1 MRYWQ
6 WRCVVFL
13 GALVSPVLWL
23 YQAWI
28 FALGPDPGK
37 ALVDR
42 LGLGVLWL
50 LLITLSMTP
59 LQKMTGWGGWIAVR
73 RQLGLWSFF
82 YLCLHITA
90 YAVFLLGLDLQQLVS
105 DLGKRP
111 YIFVGAVAFAGLL
124 ILSLTSNRYSI
135 RRLGRRWKLIHR
147 SVYGI
152 LGLGLLHMLWVV
164 RADMTEW
171 AAYAL
176 VGAVLMGLRLPGVAK
191 LLPRIF
197 RGALRV
203 DGNISK

>member
-6 WRCVVFL
+6 WRFVVFL
-13 GALVSPVLWL
+13 GALVPSVLWL

-28 FALGPDPGK
+28 SALGPDPGK

-90 YAVFLLGLDLQQLVS
+90 YAVFLLGLDLQQLAS
-105 DLGKRP
+105 DLGSAP
-111 YIFVGAVAFAGLL
+111 
-124 ILSLTSNRYSI
+124 
-135 RRLGRRWKLIHR
+135 
-147 SVYGI
+147 
-152 LGLGLLHMLWVV
+152 
-164 RADMTEW
+164 
-171 AAYAL
+171 
-176 VGAVLMGLRLPGVAK
+176 
-191 LLPRIF
+191 
-197 RGALRV
+197 
-203 DGNISK
+203 ISSWGQ

>member
-6 WRCVVFL
+6 WRFVVFL
-13 GALVSPVLWL
+13 GALVPPVLWL

-28 FALGPDPGK
+28 FALSPDPGK

-59 LQKMTGWGGWIAVR
+59 LQKITGWGGWIAVR
-73 RQLGLWSFF
+73 RQLGLWSFC
-82 YLCLHITA
+82 YLCLHIAA

-111 YIFVGAVAFAGLL
+111 YIFVGAVAFIGLL
-124 ILSLTSNRYSI
+124 ILALTSNRYSI

-152 LGLGLLHMLWVV
+152 LALGLLHMLWVV

-176 VGAVLMGLRLPGVAK
+176 VGALLMGLRLPAVAR
-191 LLPRIF
+191 LLPKVF
-197 RGALRV
+197 RGVLRV

>member
-1 MRYWQ
+1 MP
-6 WRCVVFL
+6 
-13 GALVSPVLWL
+13 SVLWL

-59 LQKMTGWGGWIAVR
+59 LQRMTGWGGWIAVR

-90 YAVFLLGLDLQQLVS
+90 YAVFLLGLDLQQLAS

-111 YIFVGAVAFAGLL
+111 YIFVGAVAFTGLL
-124 ILSLTSNRYSI
+124 ILTLTSNRYSI

-176 VGAVLMGLRLPGVAK
+176 VGTVLMGLRLPGVAK
-191 LLPRIF
+191 LLPRVF
-197 RGALRV
+197 RGAL
-203 DGNISK
+203 